1 MAPDT
6 ASAPNDSRHSPD
18 APPRSPAAAVAA
30 PRQHPLRRL
39 RLRLTVWYVGT
50 FFVILAL
57 LGTGLFFTI
66 RRQLSRQLDDALH
79 SATTDLAR
87 AARIRQIESAS
98 AHGQVVDAVD
108 ELHIPDRTLY
118 LLDRTGKAI
127 KPDTA
132 PQWVRDAAQRAV
144 AAGDA
149 GADAEHESP
158 NERTLRLFAERFTLP
173 NADTMVAVAVA
184 DRVELEDRYAKLIAA
199 FGSAAIV
206 AVVLAAV
213 GGSILVR
220 QSTAPVERSI
230 EHMRRFMADAAHELR
245 TPLAIL
251 RARAEV
257 ALQQPRANSEYTDT
271 LRGIERES
279 QRLGHIVEDLLT
291 LARADAGERTIERTR
306 VFLDD
311 IVADAVAST
320 QALAQ
325 ARGVSLSISD
335 YEEGAVEGNAD
346 LLRQLVV
353 ILIDNAV
360 KFTPPSGKIC
370 VGVRIVDDRPML
382 TVDDTGIGIR
392 ADELPHVFDR
402 FWRGDPSRRRDM
414 MQPLSASEGAGL
426 GLSIARWIAEAHGA
440 TIAISSTPGTGTR
453 VSVAF
458 DPPQQR
464 ASSS

>member
-1 MAPDT
+1 
-6 ASAPNDSRHSPD
+6 
-18 APPRSPAAAVAA
+18 
-30 PRQHPLRRL
+30 
-39 RLRLTVWYVGT
+39 LRLTVWYVGT

-57 LGTGLFFTI
+57 LGTGLFLTI
-66 RRQLSRQLDDALH
+66 RRQLSRQLDDALR

-118 LLDRTGKAI
+118 LLDRAGKAI
-127 KPDTA
+127 KPDSA
-132 PQWVRDAAQRAV
+132 PQWVRDAAQRAA
-144 AAGDA
+144 AAGES
-149 GADAEHESP
+149 DAERESP
-158 NERTLRLFAERFTLP
+158 NERTLRLYAERFTLP

-206 AVVLAAV
+206 AVVLSAV
-213 GGSILVR
+213 GGSLLVR

-230 EHMRRFMADAAHELR
+230 EQMRRFMADAAHELR

-257 ALQQPRANSEYTDT
+257 ALQQPRDNTEYADT
-271 LRGIERES
+271 LRGIERDS

-311 IVADAVAST
+311 IAADAVAST

-325 ARGVSLSISD
+325 AREVSLSIGD
-335 YEEGAVEGNAD
+335 YEEGAVEGNTE

-353 ILIDNAV
+353 ILIDNAM
-360 KFTPPSGKIC
+360 KFTPPSGKIR
-370 VGVRIVDDRPML
+370 VGVL
-382 TVDDTGIGIR
+382 TVEGRPTLTVEDTGIGIG

-402 FWRGDPSRRRDM
+402 FWRGDPSRSRVAVP
-414 MQPLSASEGAGL
+414 PLSASEGAGL
-426 GLSIARWIAEAHGA
+426 GLSIARWIADAHGA
-440 TIAISSTPGTGTR
+440 KIAISSTPGTGTR
-453 VSVAF
+453 VAVEF
-458 DPPQQR
+458 DSPQQR
-464 ASSS
+464 TSSS